1 MSLQTPKNRKLR
13 LCSREESRE
22 IDEVTIRDY
31 GMAGS
36 VLMEIAGLKASEIIK
51 EHVGPGSHG
60 IYFCGKGNNAGDAF
74 VIARY
79 LTDLPNH
86 QITIVLAAGSEQLS
100 NDAQTNFSLLKKLA
114 EHNPRIEI
122 VDKASDDLISRADY
136 IIDGM
141 IGTGLNSD
149 LRDPLLSCA
158 EQINRSHSTIF
169 ALDIPTGLDCDS
181 GEILGSCVN
190 SDHTITFGTNKIG
203 FYLGSGPDVT
213 GQIHFVELPFPEYLR
228 SHSATLIEPELEAE
242 SSPEADPAA
251 HKYDRGTVHIIAG
264 SAGMTGAAI
273 MSAKS
278 AWNAG
283 AGAVFLY
290 APKGILQVYEQTLP
304 QIIKVPLG
312 TDNDDHYNIT
322 HAETVI
328 ENMKAKP
335 GPVLLGPGAGRSPET
350 TALIERVIKFAEG
363 PIIIDAD
370 GLFDWNSI
378 LNALSGRQDWIIT
391 PHIGEL
397 KHSVGL
403 EFTTDFERLDAAE
416 KLSKQCGCILLS
428 KGYPTIVC
436 TPDDG
441 TYITGYDTRIFS
453 KAGFGDVLSGT
464 IAGKLAVSKN
474 KTESVIRSLLDNFKS
489 VQHTAYPEPRHIYDR

>member
-1 MSLQTPKNRKLR
+1 MSLQRPNNRKLR
-13 LCSREESRE
+13 LCSRKESRK

-31 GMAGS
+31 GMSGL
-36 VLMEIAGLKASEIIK
+36 VLMEIAGLKASDIMK
-51 EHVGPGSHG
+51 ELMGSDCRG
-60 IYFCGKGNNAGDAF
+60 VYFCGKGNNAGDAF

-79 LTDLPNH
+79 LADLPNH
-86 QITIVLAAGSEQLS
+86 QITIVLAAGSEQFS
-100 NDAQTNFSLLKKLA
+100 DDAQTNFRLLKKLA
-114 EHNPRIEI
+114 KHNPRIEI
-122 VDKASDDLISRADY
+122 VGKASRDLIGRADY
-136 IIDGM
+136 IVDGM
-141 IGTGLNSD
+141 IGTGLNSE

-158 EQINRSHSTIF
+158 EQINQSNATVF

-190 SDHTITFGTNKIG
+190 ADYTITFGTNKIG
-203 FYLGSGPDVT
+203 FYMGSGPDVA
-213 GQIHFVELPFPEYLR
+213 GQIHFAELPFPDHLR
-228 SHSATLIEPELEAE
+228 AHSATLIEPGLEAE
-242 SSPEADPAA
+242 FSPKAGQAD

-290 APKGILQVYEQTLP
+290 APKGVLRVYEQTLP

-312 TDNDDHYNIT
+312 KESDDCYKIT
-322 HAETVI
+322 HAEPVLNNI
-328 ENMKAKP
+328 KARP
-335 GPVLLGPGAGRSPET
+335 GTVLLGPGVGRSPET
-350 TALIERVIKFAEG
+350 TAFIADVLKSING
-363 PIIIDAD
+363 PIILDAD
-370 GLFDWNSI
+370 GLYGWNNLINS
-378 LNALSGRQDWIIT
+378 NPDMSEWIIT

-397 KHSVGL
+397 KTSVGL
-403 EFTTDFERLDAAE
+403 EFKTDDERLQASA
-416 KLSKQCGCILLS
+416 KLSKQCGCTLLS

-436 TPDDG
+436 TPDSG

-453 KAGFGDVLSGT
+453 KAGFGDVLAGT

-474 KTESVIRSLLDNFKS
+474 KTESVIRSLLENFQS
-489 VQHTAYPEPRHIYDR
+489 VQHTAEPEPRHIYDR

>member
-1 MSLQTPKNRKLR
+1 MSLQTPDNRKLR
-13 LCSREESRE
+13 LCTRKESRE

-31 GMAGS
+31 GMDGA

-51 EHVGPGSHG
+51 ELTGDDSRGV
-60 IYFCGKGNNAGDAF
+60 YFCGKGNNAGDAF

-79 LTDLPNH
+79 LADLPHH
-86 QITIVLAAGSEQLS
+86 QTTIVLAAGSS
-100 NDAQTNFSLLKKLA
+100 RFSDNAQTNFNLLKKLA
-114 EHNPRIEI
+114 KESPRIKI
-122 VDKASDDLISRADY
+122 VDEASPDLISQADY

-149 LRDPLLSCA
+149 LRDPLLSSS
-158 EQINRSHSTIF
+158 EQINRSSATIF

-181 GEILGSCVN
+181 GEILGTCVEAH
-190 SDHTITFGTNKIG
+190 HTITFGTNKIG

-213 GQIHFVELPFPEYLR
+213 GQIHFVELPFPEHLR
-228 SHSATLIEPELEAE
+228 THSATLIEPILEAE
-242 SSPEADPAA
+242 CSSETNPAA

-290 APKGILQVYEQTLP
+290 APKSILQVYEQTLP

-312 TDNDDHYNIT
+312 ADSDDHYNIS
-322 HAETVI
+322 HAESVI
-328 ENMKAKP
+328 NNMKAKP
-335 GPVLLGPGAGRSPET
+335 GPVLLGPGVGRSPET
-350 TALIERVIKFAEG
+350 TVFIERVIKSAEG

-370 GLFDWNSI
+370 GLFDWDNI
-378 LNALSGRQDWIIT
+378 LNAISGTPDWIIT

-397 KHSVGL
+397 KKSVGL
-403 EFTTDFERLDAAE
+403 EFTTDYERMKASE
-416 KLSKQCGCILLS
+416 KLSKQSGCILLS
-428 KGYPTIVC
+428 KGYPTMVC
-436 TPDDG
+436 TPDNG
-441 TYITGYDTRIFS
+441 TYLTGYDTRIFS
-453 KAGFGDVLSGT
+453 KAGFGDVLAGT
-464 IAGKLAVSKN
+464 IAGKLAVSSN
-474 KTESVIRSLLDNFKS
+474 KTESVIRSLLDNFES